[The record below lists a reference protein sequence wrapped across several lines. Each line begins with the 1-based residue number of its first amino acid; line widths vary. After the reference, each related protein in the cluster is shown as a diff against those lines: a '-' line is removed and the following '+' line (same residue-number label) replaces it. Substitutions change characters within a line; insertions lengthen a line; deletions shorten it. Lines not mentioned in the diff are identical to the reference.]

1 MALLSLYFP
10 FFAQEQQFYFHQIGV
25 EDGLPQGQVLAIAQD
40 SSGYIWLGTMKG
52 LVRYDG
58 NEFRLFGAHPD
69 DSTSLSFPTVEN
81 LLADSKGNLW
91 AGTQKGLNLFDPKRE
106 RFRQFLKKEGEAY
119 SLPGNHI
126 ITLTEDP
133 LGRVWV
139 GTYGGLAYFDHNTG
153 RFHTLE
159 LPGYSDASRKA
170 GGFKGFVGVF
180 GQGPE
185 GSLWAYGSEK
195 WWLVP
200 LSLENIQSFDSRG
213 KYGVKNPYSWFR
225 PLYIGDDSVV
235 WLADEQHITKWQD
248 GHISKRPLPPEA
260 EGINIMEA
268 VSAHRG
274 IWMATAS
281 DGVWHLNLDSGR
293 FRQFPHVIGSSFGL
307 NSNNAQAVFLDREE
321 NLWVGTFNGV
331 CWFNPYRNP
340 FLFFQHRPGHRLPI
354 NQLLRVHAGHGGEVW
369 TSGYDGRLWLAP
381 EPGRQAREIPYAP
394 RPGSKARIGT
404 FHTSS
409 DGTTWMGCTE
419 VQGANGQGLWAWSPR
434 EARIRQL
441 KLDDTLR
448 QASIYY
454 IEEDKHSPENLWLGT
469 NFGLCRF
476 NRESGQIRWR
486 LPRSNLPALETNR
499 IFAAIQDDH
508 GNIWMHLEDY
518 FAGKLGYF
526 NKEEERFYLL
536 DISAFMPG
544 QKAEILIRGFT
555 RQTDSNI
562 WLATG
567 QGLGMIDPLKKKF
580 RLFRTSDSLAENELM
595 GVACDADGNIWI
607 KSLKYISRFI
617 PGSGR
622 FQHYPVGPDMQEFNT
637 VGASVGPDGRIFFNG
652 NNGFYAFHPSLVKP
666 DTISPKVVLT
676 EIHIPNRP
684 APLETAPAYLNQL
697 SLYHK
702 DKIVSFEFAGLHF
715 RNPRQN
721 SYSYQLEGFDE
732 SWVDAGTVPKAFY
745 TNLRPGRYTFRAR
758 AANPDGVWGESAS
771 LAIVVHSPWWAN
783 GFAYSIYGAALA
795 ALAIAFYRFQLNRNL
810 ALAEA
815 RRLKELD
822 AFKSRFYANL
832 SHEFRTPLTLI
843 EGLAERAL
851 RKSEP
856 LSDKDLKGIVDNSR
870 KLLSL
875 INQMLSLS
883 KLEAGVLKPEYEAGN
898 LIAFLQ
904 YLTDSFQPLAEG
916 KNISLRFQSECPK
929 LEAAFDRE
937 KLQVIVGNLLS
948 NALKFTPEKGRVIV
962 DCNLIPKQ
970 EAGGAAAAEMIR
982 IRVKDTGPGIS
993 EDQLPRIFGRFY
1005 SLSQASSFSGVG
1017 IGLALAKELAELMGG
1032 KIEVASE
1039 WGKGSAFTV
1048 CLPFRKPE
1056 EGHGQ
1061 GQKKMELPA
1070 LFGRL
1075 PTQRS
1080 TGRKAAR
1087 RQPAAHT
1094 DRPLVLIIEDSAD
1107 VAGFIADSI
1116 RPDYRVEIAGN
1127 GSQGLE
1133 QAFQLIP
1140 DLAICDVMMPEKDG
1154 FEVCRIL
1161 KEDLRTSHIPI
1172 ILLTARADESSKL
1185 HGLSQ
1190 GADAYLAKPFSE
1202 RELMIRI
1209 EQLLE
1214 QRQRLQAHYQQSLSR
1229 PASKP
1234 AETNPPMGPFLLEA
1248 QKQVEAHLSE
1258 VSFNVAALCRAVGMS
1273 QPQLHRKLTALA
1285 GMAPVRF
1292 IYFIRLNKARELL
1305 LQQPEL
1311 TIAEVAYDTGFS
1323 SPSYFSRLFL
1333 REFGCTP
1340 TDYREKGALKTN
1352 E

>member
-1 MALLSLYFP
+1 
-10 FFAQEQQFYFHQIGV
+10 
-25 EDGLPQGQVLAIAQD
+25 
-40 SSGYIWLGTMKG
+40 MKG

-58 NEFRLFGAHPD
+58 NAFKLY
-69 DSTSLSFPTVEN
+69 DSRPEDTTALSFPTVEK
-81 LLADSKGNLW
+81 LLVDSRGNLW

-106 RFRQFLKKEGEAY
+106 RFHQFLKKEGAPY

-126 ITLTEDP
+126 VTLTEDP

-139 GTYGGLAYFDHNTG
+139 GAYGGLAYFDHKTG

-159 LPGYSDASRKA
+159 LPGYSDAEQQPGR
-170 GGFKGFVGVF
+170 FKGFVGIF

-185 GSLWAYGSEK
+185 GSLWAYGKEK
-195 WWLVP
+195 WWSIP
-200 LSLENIQSFDSRG
+200 LSLEDIRSFDPRKKFGISNR
-213 KYGVKNPYSWFR
+213 YSWFR
-225 PLYIGDDSVV
+225 VLSSGDGKAV
-235 WLADEQHITKWQD
+235 WLADEEYIIEWQD
-248 GHISKRPLPPEA
+248 GHISKWPLPAGA
-260 EGINIMEA
+260 EGIKIMET
-268 VSAHRG
+268 VFAHQS

-281 DGVWHLNLDSGR
+281 NGLWHFNPGSGR
-293 FRQFPHVIGSSFGL
+293 LKQFSHVIGSPFGL
-307 NSNNAQAVFLDREE
+307 NSDNTQAVFLDQEE

-331 CWFNPYRNP
+331 CRLNPYRTP
-340 FLFFQHRPGHRLPI
+340 FLFFQHEPGSQLPV
-354 NQLLRVHAGHGGEVW
+354 NQLLRVHAGMNGEIW
-369 TSGYDGRLWLAP
+369 TSCYDGRLWCAP
-381 EPGRQAREIPYAP
+381 KLGQPANEIPYTTP
-394 RPGSKARIGT
+394 PGSEARVGT

-409 DGTTWMGCTE
+409 DGATWMGCTE
-419 VQGANGQGLWAWSPR
+419 VQGADGQGLWVWNPKGNG
-434 EARIRQL
+434 QL
-441 KLDDTLR
+441 QQLELDDTLG
-448 QASIYY
+448 QAFIYY
-454 IEEDKHSPENLWLGT
+454 IEEDRVAPENLWLGT
-469 NFGLCRF
+469 NFGLCLFHRS
-476 NRESGQIRWR
+476 SGQTSWYM
-486 LPRSNLPALETNR
+486 PKNSLPALETNR
-499 IFAAIQDDH
+499 VFAAIQDEY

-526 NKEEERFYLL
+526 NKKEERFYLL
-536 DISAFMPG
+536 SISAFMPG
-544 QKAEILIRGFT
+544 EKEEILIRGFT
-555 RQTDSNI
+555 RQAGGSI

-567 QGLGMIDPLKKKF
+567 QGLGMADPLKKTF
-580 RLFRTSDSLAENELM
+580 RLFRVNDGLAENELM
-595 GVACDADGNIWI
+595 GVACDAAGNIWI
-607 KSLKYISRFI
+607 KSLKCISRFT

-622 FQHYPVGPDMQEFNT
+622 FQHFPVGPDMQEFNT
-637 VGASVGPDGRIFFNG
+637 VGASVGPDDRIFFNG

-697 SLYHK
+697 DLYHK
-702 DKIVSFEFAGLHF
+702 DKIIFLTFAGLHF
-715 RNPRQN
+715 RNPGQN
-721 SYSYQLEGFDE
+721 SYAYQLEGFDE
-732 SWVDAGTVPKAFY
+732 GWADAGQGRKATY

-758 AANPDGVWGESAS
+758 AANPDGVWGESAP

-783 GFAYSIYGAALA
+783 GFAYSIYGTALA
-795 ALAIAFYRFQLNRNL
+795 ALAIAFYSFQLNRKL

-843 EGLAERAL
+843 EGPAERAL
-851 RKSEP
+851 RKSES
-856 LSDKDLKGIVDNSR
+856 LSGKDLKGIVDNSR

-875 INQMLSLS
+875 INQMLNLS
-883 KLEAGVLKPEYEAGN
+883 KLEAGVLKPEYETGN
-898 LIAFLQ
+898 LITFLQ
-904 YLTDSFQPLAEG
+904 YLADSFQPLAED
-916 KNISLRFQSECPK
+916 KNINLRFQSECPE

-937 KLQVIVGNLLS
+937 KLQAIVGNLLS
-948 NALKFTPEKGRVIV
+948 NALKFTPEGGMVMM
-962 DCNLIPKQ
+962 DCSLIPKQ
-970 EAGGAAAAEMIR
+970 EAGKGAATEMIR
-982 IRVKDTGPGIS
+982 IRVKDTGPGIP
-993 EDQLPRIFGRFY
+993 EGQLSLIFGRFY
-1005 SLSQASSFSGVG
+1005 SLSQAYSFSGVG

-1039 WGKGSAFTV
+1039 WGKGSAFRV

-1061 GQKKMELPA
+1061 EQKKMELPA

-1075 PTQRS
+1075 PTQNS
-1080 TGRKAAR
+1080 TGWKAAR

-1094 DRPLVLIIEDSAD
+1094 DRPLVLIIEDSGDMAE
-1107 VAGFIADSI
+1107 FIANSI
-1116 RPDYRVEIAGN
+1116 CQNCRVEIADNGN
-1127 GSQGLE
+1127 QGLNL
-1133 QAFQLIP
+1133 AFQLIP
-1140 DLAICDVMMPEKDG
+1140 DLVICDVMMPKKDG

-1202 RELMIRI
+1202 RELLIRI

-1214 QRQRLQAHYQQSLSR
+1214 LRRRLQVYYQHALAQAAGQQ
-1229 PASKP
+1229 PDGG
-1234 AETNPPMGPFLLEA
+1234 PPTDPFLIEA
-1248 QKQVEAHLSE
+1248 RKQVEAHLSE
-1258 VSFNVAALCRAVGMS
+1258 ESFNVSALCQALGLS

-1285 GMAPVRF
+1285 GIAPVHF
-1292 IYFIRLNKARELL
+1292 IQYIRLNKARELL

-1311 TIAEVAYDTGFS
+1311 TIAEVAYDAGFS

-1340 TDYREKGALKTN
+1340 TDYREKAASGAG